1 MEAGEP
7 ALPHL
12 PAWRRRTQ
20 GEHRWPAALAI
31 LVAVALQVPLPASI
45 VPGSRLALP
54 AVELGLLVGLLVV
67 NPFRIDRESSVLR
80 MLGLANL
87 SVIAV
92 ANGWSVVLLVEHI
105 LTHRPITPGQLL
117 VAGGCIWL
125 TNVIVFAL
133 AYWEFDRGGP
143 AVRAS
148 GRRTFPDLMFPQ
160 MANPELAP
168 KDWEPAFFDYLYLAF
183 TNATAFSPTDV
194 MPLSRWAK
202 AIMGAQSAVA
212 VIIVVFVVARAVNVL
227 G

>member
-1 MEAGEP
+1 MESAEP
-7 ALPHL
+7 AQPHL
-12 PAWRRRTQ
+12 PAWRRRTR

-45 VPGSRLALP
+45 V
-54 AVELGLLVGLLVV
+54 GLLVGLLAA

-80 MLGLANL
+80 TVGLANL
-87 SVIAV
+87 GVIAV
-92 ANGWSVVLLVEHI
+92 ANGWSVVLLVEHV

-148 GRRTFPDLMFPQ
+148 GSRTFPDLMFPQ